1 MNIGGGGNCM
11 KFGLKPAWGIYSSI
25 GSSIV
30 EETMFAKDSGL
41 VTGEGCF
48 YESFGSIG

>member
-1 MNIGGGGNCM
+1 M

-30 EETMFAKDSGL
+30 EETIFSKDSGL
-41 VTGEGCF
+41 VIGEGCF
-48 YESFGSIG
+48 YESFYPIG